1 MDTREKI
8 IVTAID
14 QFMHYGIRSITMDD
28 IARLAGISK
37 KTIYQEFTD
46 KNHLVL
52 ETFQSALDNDE
63 MMLKCLPQLND
74 GIIEHLIGLSNYIRK
89 RFSEMNPLVMNE
101 IQRYY
106 PQCWQ
111 LFEDFKSK
119 CIYQDIV
126 NLLEKGIHDGFFR
139 PEIDP
144 EIIALM
150 RMEQMMSLFDPIKF
164 PPSKYNM
171 GDLHLEMFEHFLYG
185 IFTDKGKETYLK
197 KKNSQN

>member
-1 MDTREKI
+1 METREKI
-8 IVTAID
+8 IATAID
-14 QFMHYGIRSITMDD
+14 QFMHYGLRSVTMDD
-28 IARLAGISK
+28 IARLAGVSK

-46 KNHLVL
+46 KNQLVL
-52 ETFQSALDNDE
+52 DTFRSALQDDE
-63 MMLKCLPQLND
+63 VMMMRLPQLNE
-74 GIIEHLIGLSNYIRK
+74 GVIEHLIGLSTYIRK

-101 IQRYY
+101 IQRYF

-111 LFEDFKSK
+111 LFEDFKNK
-119 CIYQDIV
+119 YVYQDLV
-126 NLLEKGIHDGFFR
+126 SLLEEGIKEGFFR
-139 PEIDP
+139 PEINT

-164 PPSKYNM
+164 PPSKHNM

-185 IFTDKGKETYLK
+185 IFTDKGKETYLN